1 MRDRVNLGGLVKRL
15 IEIEK
20 ALTVQDTSTVLRM
33 VWDAQECAL
42 QIQKRALEIDRM
54 AGESNVPHEAPFAK

>member
-1 MRDRVNLGGLVKRL
+1 
-15 IEIEK
+15 
-20 ALTVQDTSTVLRM
+20 M

>member
-1 MRDRVNLGGLVKRL
+1 
-15 IEIEK
+15 
-20 ALTVQDTSTVLRM
+20 M

-42 QIQKRALEIDRM
+42 QIQKGALEIDSM